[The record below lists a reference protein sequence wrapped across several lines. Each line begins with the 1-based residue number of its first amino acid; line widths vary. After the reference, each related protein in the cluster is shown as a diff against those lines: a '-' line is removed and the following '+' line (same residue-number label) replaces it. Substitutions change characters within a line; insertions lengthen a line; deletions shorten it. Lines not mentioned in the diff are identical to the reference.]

1 MDSINPQ
8 VTDAVT
14 PANTK
19 TLGESPASAI
29 SQLYEALAYS
39 MGIAFQNAVSAQQ
52 QMNAISQAAT
62 NQGVVLLFSSDTLT
76 SALSDPSL
84 VAAIGRQHSDVQAT
98 LQAEASGLNE
108 QIIQSVIFS
117 NAATLDNADAFAHAL
132 RVSTGAAVA
141 ALGALDRVNRE
152 SQSALLKNAARAACV
167 ACMLRAPDKAAEY
180 AQVLA
185 SIEALA

>member
-62 NQGVVLLFSSDTLT
+62 NQGVVLLFS
-76 SALSDPSL
+76 
-84 VAAIGRQHSDVQAT
+84 
-98 LQAEASGLNE
+98 
-108 QIIQSVIFS
+108 
-117 NAATLDNADAFAHAL
+117 
-132 RVSTGAAVA
+132 
-141 ALGALDRVNRE
+141 
-152 SQSALLKNAARAACV
+152 
-167 ACMLRAPDKAAEY
+167 
-180 AQVLA
+180 
-185 SIEALA
+185 

>member
-1 MDSINPQ
+1 MDSVNPQ
-8 VTDAVT
+8 ITDAAT
-14 PANTK
+14 PANTNP
-19 TLGESPASAI
+19 LGESPASAI
-29 SQLYEALAYS
+29 SQLYQGLAHS
-39 MGIAFQNAVSAQQ
+39 MGIAFENAVSAQQ

-62 NQGVVLLFSSDTLT
+62 NQGVVLLYSSDTLT

-84 VAAIGRQHSDVQAT
+84 VAAIGRHHAEEQAT
-98 LQAEASGLNE
+98 LQSDASGLNE

-132 RVSTGAAVA
+132 RVSTGAAVV
-141 ALGALDRVNRE
+141 ALAALDRVNRE
-152 SQSALLKNAARAACV
+152 SQSALLKNAARAACI

-185 SIEALA
+185 SIESLP